1 MPQPP
6 EAVSMDVSADKST
19 ARTHDDM
26 RLEDF
31 PFRSYDK
38 LRFGDTD
45 RQGHVNN
52 AVFATFMETGRVE
65 AIFNPQDPMTDP
77 ECSFVLAKLDLDYR
91 AEIRWP
97 GTVEIGTRI
106 IAVGRSSVRL
116 EQAVFQNGRCAAFA
130 TTVVVQMHHQTRRS
144 QAFSDRT
151 KTRLEAIA
159 ST

>member
-1 MPQPP
+1 
-6 EAVSMDVSADKST
+6 MDVSADKS
-19 ARTHDDM
+19 AAPAHADI

-31 PFRSYDK
+31 PFRAYDK

-65 AIFNPQDPMTDP
+65 AIFNPQDPMTDAA
-77 ECSFVLAKLDLDYR
+77 CSFVLAKLDLDYR
-91 AEIRWP
+91 AEVHWP
-97 GTVEIGTRI
+97 GTVDIGTRI
-106 IAVGRSSVRL
+106 VAVGRSSVRM

-130 TTVVVQMHHQTRRS
+130 TTVVVQMNHETRRS

-151 KTRLEAIA
+151 RARLTEIA
-159 ST
+159 AP